1 MRRFRLLVAL
11 LLLPLAVACAS
22 KKKNFSEVGKRDY
35 YSLNKHSVRFL
46 GDTFKQ
52 EPRLI
57 KESFQRNWNMSE
69 NRRDNAAVQKESL
82 HFLGTSLTALEWE
95 NAKRAW
101 GVGLPRELR
110 DKKNFGE
117 SVRFGFLDSGN

>member
-1 MRRFRLLVAL
+1 MRRIRLLVAL

-22 KKKNFSEVGKRDY
+22 KKKNFSEVEKRDY
-35 YSLNKHSVRFL
+35 YSLNKHSAKYL
-46 GDTFKQ
+46 GETFKQ

-69 NRRDNAAVQKESL
+69 NRRVNATVQKDSVK
-82 HFLGTSLTALEWE
+82 FAGSSLTALEWE
-95 NAKRAW
+95 NTKRSW

-110 DKKNFGE
+110 DKKDFWG
-117 SVRFGFLDSGN
+117 SVRFGFLDSGE

>member
-1 MRRFRLLVAL
+1 MRRIRLLVAL

-22 KKKNFSEVGKRDY
+22 KKKNFSEVEKRDY
-35 YSLNKHSVRFL
+35 YSLNKHSAKYL
-46 GDTFKQ
+46 GETFKQ

-69 NRRDNAAVQKESL
+69 NRRVNATVQKDSVK
-82 HFLGTSLTALEWE
+82 FAGSSLTALEWE

-110 DKKNFGE
+110 DKKDFGG
-117 SVRFGFLDSGN
+117 SVRFGFLDSGD